1 MEDFDGGLSF
11 DFEGVLE
18 FAAVPLNAVASS
30 GGGGGRGGVGGA
42 ASGRKN
48 YRQTVCRHWLR
59 GLCMNGDACGFLHQ
73 YDKAR
78 MPLCR
83 FFVKFG
89 ECREPDCI
97 YKHTNEDIKE
107 CNMYKLGFCPNG
119 PDCHYRHQKLPGP
132 PPLVEQNLQKLRHR
146 IYAVNNNAHNGKF
159 QSPCSQDGPLAA
171 RVGGWVPGE
180 EAQLLHSVLPAAAQ
194 QLPAQTTPPHAVS
207 SGLPN
212 PPPFLSTA
220 APLPG
225 DFCRYFIAKSSN
237 RENLELSVEQGL
249 WTIHHNNEPKVNE
262 ALDTCAHVILVF

>member
-1 MEDFDGGLSF
+1 MVVQQVFVCFFWTELTGREREGSRRGERDLKVAMEDFDGGLSF

-107 CNMYKLGFCPNG
+107 CNMYC
-119 PDCHYRHQKLPGP
+119 
-132 PPLVEQNLQKLRHR
+132 
-146 IYAVNNNAHNGKF
+146 
-159 QSPCSQDGPLAA
+159 
-171 RVGGWVPGE
+171 
-180 EAQLLHSVLPAAAQ
+180 PAAF
-194 QLPAQTTPPHAVS
+194 LPFAS
-207 SGLPN
+207 LPN
-212 PPPFLSTA
+212 
-220 APLPG
+220 
-225 DFCRYFIAKSSN
+225 FICSLAWASSL
-237 RENLELSVEQGL
+237 LE
-249 WTIHHNNEPKVNE
+249 P
-262 ALDTCAHVILVF
+262 AL